1 MIDVNAKAELRKFN
15 KRKAKKEAKRLARA
29 KANGGDEDDLMIE
42 EDEENEENEEE
53 NENEDTADEEEELA
67 EYDDEDEMETISSR
81 FIEKLLRHL
90 LRGFEAKKTFVRIRC
105 CHIVALSINSMGEI
119 E

>member
-15 KRKAKKEAKRLARA
+15 KRKAKKEVKRLARIE
-29 KANGGDEDDLMIE
+29 ANGGDEDDLMIE
-42 EDEENEENEEE
+42 EEEEE
-53 NENEDTADEEEELA
+53 NEDEDTADEEEELA

>member
-1 MIDVNAKAELRKFN
+1 MVDVNAKLESRKLN
-15 KRKAKKEAKRLARA
+15 KCKAKKEARRLARIE
-29 KANGGDEDDLMIE
+29 ANGGTDDGL
-42 EDEENEENEEE
+42 
-53 NENEDTADEEEELA
+53 DEEEEEEEEKEENVEEEEQS

-81 FIEKLLRHL
+81 FIEKILRHL